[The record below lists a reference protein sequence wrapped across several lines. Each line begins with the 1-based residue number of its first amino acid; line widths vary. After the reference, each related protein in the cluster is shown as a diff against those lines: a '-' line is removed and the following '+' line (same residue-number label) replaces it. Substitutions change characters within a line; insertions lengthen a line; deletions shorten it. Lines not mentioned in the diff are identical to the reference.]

1 MRHRQENEN
10 MNQKIYENYAK
21 LAVKIGINLQKGQDV
36 VIVASTRL
44 VDIVKE
50 VAKVCYENGARSV
63 KVDWS
68 CDEVAKLK
76 WLYEDADVMS
86 EVLEW
91 EEAKAKWTAEKL
103 PCKIFIDDSDPEAFA
118 GVDVAKMATV
128 SKARRLVL
136 KKYRDMEDN
145 NNQWLI
151 VAVPSPSW
159 AKKVFP
165 ELEADEAVAKLWD
178 AIIKTMRLDTEDPVA
193 AWEEHIANL
202 SDKSDKLNA
211 MNLDYL
217 TYKASNGTDLTVKL
231 QPNHIW
237 LSARETNLKGIDFT
251 ANMPTEEVFTMP
263 KRDGVNGVV
272 YSTKPLSLNG
282 QLVENFKITFENGK
296 AVNVEAE
303 KGLEV
308 LEYMLNMDES
318 SRHLG
323 EVALVPFNSPINQTG
338 LLFSNTLFDENACCH
353 FAFGFAFKNNIK
365 GYENMSEEDF
375 KEAGF
380 NDSVNHVDFMIGSED
395 LEIVGYDFDGNSY
408 KIFENGVWAI

>member
-1 MRHRQENEN
+1 

-21 LAVKIGINLQKGQDV
+21 LAVKIGINLQPGQDV
-36 VIVASTRL
+36 VVNASTRL

-50 VAKVCYENGARSV
+50 VVKQCYENGARSV
-63 KVDWS
+63 TVDWS
-68 CDEVAKLK
+68 NEEVQKLN
-76 WLYEDADVMS
+76 WLYAETEVLS
-86 EVLEW
+86 EVPVW
-91 EEAKAKWTAEKL
+91 AEEKAKYRAETL
-103 PCKIFIDDSDPEAFA
+103 PCKIWIDDTDPNAYA
-118 GVDVAKMATV
+118 GVDVMKMAEV
-128 SKARRLVL
+128 RKAQFKVM

-165 ELEADEAVAKLWD
+165 ELETEEAIAKLWE
-178 AIIKTMRLDTEDPVA
+178 AIIKTMRLDAEDPVA

-202 SDKSDKLNA
+202 SDKSNKMNA

-217 TYKASNGTDLTVKL
+217 TYKSANGTDLTVKM

-237 LSARETNLKGIDFT
+237 LSARETNLRGIDFT
-251 ANMPTEEVFTMP
+251 ANMPTEEVFSMP

-272 YSTKPLSLNG
+272 VSTKPLSLNG
-282 QLVENFKITFENGK
+282 QLVENFKITFKDGK
-296 AVNVEAE
+296 AVEVEAE
-303 KGLEV
+303 KGLDT
-308 LEYMLNMDES
+308 LNTMLDMDES
-318 SRHLG
+318 SRRLG
-323 EVALVPFNSPINQTG
+323 EIALVPFNSPINQTG

-375 KEAGF
+375 KAVGF
-380 NDSVNHVDFMIGSED
+380 NDSVNHVDFMVGSED
-395 LEIVGYDFDGNSY
+395 LEIVGYDFDGNAY

>member
-1 MRHRQENEN
+1 

-21 LAVKIGINLQKGQDV
+21 LAVQIGINLQEGQDV
-36 VIVASTRL
+36 TIVASTNL
-44 VDIVKE
+44 VPIVKE
-50 VAKVCYENGARSV
+50 VVKVCYEKGARSV
-63 KVDWS
+63 NIDWS
-68 CDEVAKLK
+68 NEEIAKLR
-76 WLYEDADVMS
+76 WLHEDTEVMS

-91 EEAKAKWTAEKL
+91 QEAKAKWSAEKL
-103 PCKIFIDDSDPEAFA
+103 PCKIYIDDSDPEAFA
-118 GVDVAKMATV
+118 GVDLAKMATV
-128 SKARRLVL
+128 SKARRMVL

-165 ELEADEAVAKLWD
+165 ELETEVAVEKLWE
-178 AIIKTMRLDTEDPVA
+178 AIIKTMRLDTEDPVQ
-193 AWEEHIANL
+193 AWEDHIANL
-202 SDKSDKLNA
+202 SDKSNKLNA

-251 ANMPTEEVFTMP
+251 ANMPTEEVFSMP

-282 QLVENFKITFENGK
+282 QLVENFKVTFENGK
-296 AVNVEAE
+296 AVDVQAE
-303 KGLEV
+303 KGLDV
-308 LEYMLNMDES
+308 LEYMLGMDEN
-318 SRHLG
+318 SRYLG
-323 EVALVPFNSPINQTG
+323 EVALVSYDSPINQTG

-365 GYENMSEEDF
+365 GYETMSEEDF
-375 KEAGF
+375 KEVGF
-380 NDSVNHVDFMIGSED
+380 NDSVNHVDFMIGSAD
-395 LEIVGYDFDGNSY
+395 LEIKGYDFDGNEY
-408 KIFENGVWAI
+408 LIFKDGVWAI